1 MSHYYYENA
10 FDFIDNTGTLGYS
23 IEQDK
28 TLTSDSLGVV
38 AGADDYII
46 EVHYLGNAATTLKL
60 NVSNIDSSAL
70 TDVNYVQ
77 KGFSDDLRSGAD
89 GQVFIDN
96 YDNRRCYS

>member
-46 EVHYLGNAATTLKL
+46 EVHYFLRYCLK
-60 NVSNIDSSAL
+60 AL
-70 TDVNYVQ
+70 LLLPTIFVDEQ
-77 KGFSDDLRSGAD
+77 LLP
-89 GQVFIDN
+89 
-96 YDNRRCYS
+96 